1 MGRKRS
7 KEQEIAEDDFLEG
20 VEEEQPKS
28 PLREALGM
36 VVYMGI
42 VLGVTFLIITYVGQR
57 THVSGDS
64 MKNTLND
71 GDHLIVDKITYRMRE
86 PVRYD
91 IIVFPFRYKENTF
104 YIKRIIG
111 LPGETVQI
119 AGGEIYIDGEILKES
134 YGREV
139 IKDPGIAESPI
150 ELGEDEY
157 FVLGDNRNE
166 SSDSRDPS
174 VGKILR
180 EEIVGRAWL
189 RIWPLNKF
197 GILKHQ

>member
-174 VGKILR
+174 VGMIQR
-180 EEIVGRAWL
+180 EDIVGRAWL
-189 RIWPLNKF
+189 RIYPFDKVGF
-197 GILKHQ
+197 IRHQ

>member
-91 IIVFPFRYKENTF
+91 IIVIPFRYKENTF

-174 VGKILR
+174 VGKIRR

>member
-91 IIVFPFRYKENTF
+91 IIVFPFR
-104 YIKRIIG
+104 
-111 LPGETVQI
+111 
-119 AGGEIYIDGEILKES
+119 
-134 YGREV
+134 
-139 IKDPGIAESPI
+139 
-150 ELGEDEY
+150 
-157 FVLGDNRNE
+157 
-166 SSDSRDPS
+166 
-174 VGKILR
+174 
-180 EEIVGRAWL
+180 
-189 RIWPLNKF
+189 
-197 GILKHQ
+197 